1 MDNGKIGFE
10 LVNLN
15 KSKDSIS
22 TFIYKSVKLV
32 RIR

>member
-22 TFIYKSVKLV
+22 TLSDKSVKLP